1 MDSESQESTRKKQKQ
16 SRNKRKTS
24 EILRTER
31 GLHASYQAPSRL
43 RVRAGVAE
51 RERKRE
57 KERERERKREKE
69 RERERKSDN
78 QQALH
83 RSLVHTLITWCP
95 TELVREHG
103 WVNVIVRRGV
113 NEVGDGTVASVTM
126 CGDEAV
132 SKPVDEQSTA

>member
-1 MDSESQESTRKKQKQ
+1 VKYFERNVDCTQATKLLAGSES
-16 SRNKRKTS
+16 
-24 EILRTER
+24 
-31 GLHASYQAPSRL
+31 GLVSQ
-43 RVRAGVAE
+43 
-51 RERKRE
+51 RE
-57 KERERERKREKE
+57 KERERKREKE

>member
-1 MDSESQESTRKKQKQ
+1 VKYFERNVDCTQATKLLAGSES
-16 SRNKRKTS
+16 
-24 EILRTER
+24 
-31 GLHASYQAPSRL
+31 GLVSQREK
-43 RVRAGVAE
+43 E

-57 KERERERKREKE
+57 KERERERKREKEREKE